1 MSAMTVTSGGISGNN
16 NNNGGGGETTD
27 GFPLFHNRPPIW
39 PTSNQSVLD
48 HHWNESIFSLAHPQQ
63 QQQQQQQQ
71 HRSWPS
77 EPFGSDIGGDELPY
91 PRQTS
96 NHNNNDFSP
105 LPSSPAALLNGNHLG
120 QPGRFQFPNDSAS
133 SPYCPQQLPPMSS
146 CFSDSLYDPSPSSV
160 LFSNDMDRRNNSL
173 LDSRQQQQPTS
184 SSLDNPM
191 IPREAKLTL
200 DQMVGRFA
208 DLQLQPPP
216 PQLPPTSGY
225 PSYQNPFLPPSNDQQ
240 QQQQQQILSSF
251 YYQQSSPSTQQI
263 PSSMVN
269 SRLPPP
275 PPFGNHLYVNSP
287 SSPHTQYSLTQ
298 PQQQQPNGP
307 LSTATSNLFN
317 DRYERNDGYLPFS
330 NNSSYLSAMRFSPNP
345 AYRTTKSGKQQIG
358 PENSNLFICHLPQET
373 NDQSL
378 MNLFSQFGKF
388 RFFLKSIILNDF
400 VFVCFF
406 FSR

>member
-16 NNNGGGGETTD
+16 NNNGGGGEPTD
-27 GFPLFHNRPPIW
+27 GFTLFHNRPPIW
-39 PTSNQSVLD
+39 PTPNQSVLD
-48 HHWNESIFSLAHPQQ
+48 HHWNESIFPPTHP

-105 LPSSPAALLNGNHLG
+105 LPTSPAALLNGNHLG
-120 QPGRFQFPNDSAS
+120 QTGHFQFPNDSAS

-173 LDSRQQQQPTS
+173 LDSRQQQQSS

-216 PQLPPTSGY
+216 PQLPPTSAY

-240 QQQQQQILSSF
+240 QQMLSSF
-251 YYQQSSPSTQQI
+251 YYQQSPPSSQQI

-298 PQQQQPNGP
+298 QQQQQPNGP
-307 LSTATSNLFN
+307 LSTTASNLFN

-388 RFFLKSIILNDF
+388 FFESKSFSMISFFFL
-400 VFVCFF
+400 
-406 FSR
+406 